1 MNIPRLQ
8 VTYANGEQEVVS
20 SDLTPEQF
28 FDSRFGGLDEAVK
41 AKCKVV
47 AFEEEEVVE
56 EAPKPKTSKK

>member
-8 VTYANGEQEVVS
+8 ITYANGEQEVVP

-28 FDSRFGGLDEAVK
+28 FDSRFGGLDEETK

-47 AFEEEEVVE
+47 VFEDKEVE
-56 EAPKPKTSKK
+56 EAPKPKAGKK